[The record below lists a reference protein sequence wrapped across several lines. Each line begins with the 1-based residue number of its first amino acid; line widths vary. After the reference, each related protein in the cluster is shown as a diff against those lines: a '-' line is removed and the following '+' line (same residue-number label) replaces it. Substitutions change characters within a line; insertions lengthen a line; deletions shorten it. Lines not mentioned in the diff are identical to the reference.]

1 MTSTNTRDG
10 QDLANPKTFKER
22 DEWMRALV
30 ESGLPHGVVRLAVRL
45 ALHLYVESGR
55 CDPHYAMLATEL
67 RLSRRSIIRG
77 IAVLERAGWVSV
89 ARVGQHLHQPNQFSL
104 LRADRGDTALS
115 PRKAATGVTNS
126 ADRGDKNRHSG
137 VTYGVT
143 QQSVRTAKN
152 SGRDSLSPDS
162 ASHADSKTDAR
173 SKAADGKERR
183 GHVNADEG
191 FTAFWEAYPKR
202 VEKVA
207 ALKAFAAAVKR
218 GVDPETLIAGAKRY
232 AIEQAEKN
240 PDYTKHPATWINKG
254 CWDDEASGA
263 PVLDND
269 GNVIAIAARRR
280 GPKSMTENG
289 AELLHEMGYHQ
300 EAQDWLE
307 ERGYGRA

>member
-10 QDLANPKTFKER
+10 QALANPKTFKER

-126 ADRGDKNRHSG
+126 ADRGDKDRHSA

-162 ASHADSKTDAR
+162 ALHAVSKTDAR
-173 SKAADGKERR
+173 SKAAAGKKRR
-183 GHVNADEG
+183 GHVNADE
-191 FTAFWEAYPKR
+191 AFARFWAAYPKR
-202 VEKVA
+202 VAREA

-232 AIEQAEKN
+232 AVERTGENAE
-240 PDYTKHPATWINKG
+240 YTKHPATWLKGG
-254 CWDDEASGA
+254 CWDDEQSGPA
-263 PVLDND
+263 VLDND
-269 GNVIAIAARRR
+269 GNIIAFAGR
-280 GPKSMTENG
+280 GDEPEPTE
-289 AELLHEMGYHQ
+289 AEILREWGLHSRADEMLLR
-300 EAQDWLE
+300 